1 MKILFFDKVVC
12 EGTPEEC
19 MTYKKALLK
28 KSEAL
33 HKAFQETPVEK
44 DTQVTFETLEAINPT
59 AYEILCYFKELIGE
73 PFIEYQF
80 VRMCLPGVVVWVKD
94 ELSPNQRRAYI
105 LGHIFHIILMDE
117 RGWKIWRIEE

>member
-28 KSEAL
+28 KSKAL

-44 DTQVTFETLEAINPT
+44 ETPVTFEALESINPA
-59 AYEILCYFKELIGE
+59 AYEILRYFKELIGE
-73 PFIEYQF
+73 PFIEYRF
-80 VRMCLPGVVVWVKD
+80 IRMSLPGVVAWVRD
-94 ELSPNQRRAYI
+94 DCSSNQRRGHI
-105 LGHIFHIILMDE
+105 LGHIFLNILTDDK
-117 RGWKIWRIEE
+117 RQTVWRIEE

>member
-1 MKILFFDKVVC
+1 MKLIFFDKVVC

-28 KSEAL
+28 KSKAL

-44 DTQVTFETLEAINPT
+44 ETPVTFESLESINPA

-73 PFIEYQF
+73 PFIEYRF
-80 VRMCLPGVVVWVKD
+80 IRMSLPGVVAWVRD
-94 ELSPNQRRAYI
+94 DRSPNQRRGHI
-105 LGHIFHIILMDE
+105 LGHIFLNILTDDK
-117 RGWKIWRIEE
+117 RQTVWRIEE